1 MTATT
6 DDDGELVT
14 RWAVAVTAWD
24 ADDNRSVCVYTADAP
39 LYLTD
44 PGEAIRFSNAVA
56 QATVWALKANGQ
68 LPGNPASTCAGRGF
82 LLNLKER
89 TRGWHRRI
97 RSPARRLVGPG
108 RSRI

>member
-39 LYLTD
+39 LYLT

-56 QATVWALKANGQ
+56 QATVWALKANAQ
-68 LPGNPASTCAGRGF
+68 LQEAPPRRVPGGASC
-82 LLNLKER
+82 
-89 TRGWHRRI
+89 
-97 RSPARRLVGPG
+97 
-108 RSRI
+108 